1 MFFFYN
7 FILTS
12 NFLSPNKM
20 MRSHKKMC
28 LIITENEI
36 LTGFLPDPL
45 TGRCDH
51 PGGLIMGH
59 GTLDIAQW
67 KYGYKSPND
76 SQTLLIFKKPES
88 YKLTKFLFA

>member
-1 MFFFYN
+1 
-7 FILTS
+7 
-12 NFLSPNKM
+12 

-45 TGRCDH
+45 TDCCDH

-67 KYGYKSPND
+67 KDGSSND
-76 SQTLLIFKKPES
+76 SQLKEHTNTLVF
-88 YKLTKFLFA
+88 